1 VDWGNGDLHEASYFM
16 RTVLYNVNL
25 RNVYYNFQNETGYSC
40 DKVKFCE
47 EVFTILRVKDP
58 LAALWP
64 FLGIVAEVIIV
75 FLPFF
80 PVLRIRDVYPGSR
93 VKKISGS
100 ASASKNLSI
109 LNQKI
114 VSPSS

>member
-1 VDWGNGDLHEASYFM
+1 M
-16 RTVLYNVNL
+16 RIIYSHIQHNVHI
-25 RNVYYNFQNETGYSC
+25 YFQNETGYSC

-75 FLPFF
+75 F
-80 PVLRIRDVYPGSR
+80 
-93 VKKISGS
+93 
-100 ASASKNLSI
+100 
-109 LNQKI
+109 
-114 VSPSS
+114 